1 MIIDILLDNAQYEIV
16 KNVDIELFHEEFLS
30 KKGIIFQANALF
42 LSVLIFIKK
51 ESKYVIALFCGEI
64 MPVR

>member
-1 MIIDILLDNAQYEIV
+1 MIIDILLDNVKYEMV

-51 ESKYVIALFCGEI
+51 ASKNVIALFCGEI
-64 MPVR
+64 MHVR

>member
-1 MIIDILLDNAQYEIV
+1 MIIDILLDNAKYEIV

-42 LSVLIFIKK
+42 LSVLIFKK

>member
-1 MIIDILLDNAQYEIV
+1 MITYILLDNAKYEIV

-42 LSVLIFIKK
+42 LSVLIFK
-51 ESKYVIALFCGEI
+51 ERV
-64 MPVR
+64 